1 MDSKMSSH
9 RNEAISIRHIRAV
22 VREQVSN
29 QANSYCH
36 FVLPCTFLV
45 NISLQFIIHCSISLT
60 DSFIFAQLLYRDGL
74 KVELT
79 LDSTNKIAKG

>member
-29 QANSYCH
+29 QANSYYH
-36 FVLPCTFLV
+36 FVLPCTFLANV
-45 NISLQFIIHCSISLT
+45 SLQFIIHCFIPLT
-60 DSFIFAQLLYRDGL
+60 DSLIFAQLLYRDGL
-74 KVELT
+74 KVELVGT
-79 LDSTNKIAKG
+79 KKIAK